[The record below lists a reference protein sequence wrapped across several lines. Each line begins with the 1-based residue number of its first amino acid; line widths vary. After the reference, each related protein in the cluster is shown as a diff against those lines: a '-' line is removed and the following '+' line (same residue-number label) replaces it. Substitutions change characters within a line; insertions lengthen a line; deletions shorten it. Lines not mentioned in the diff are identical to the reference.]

1 MTAQEKAQV
10 LAMVAASPLSA
21 REVLRSLGIAEA
33 TYYRW
38 KRWLRMGS
46 GGLKDR
52 PGGPRRA
59 WNRLRPQEEQAILKL
74 AQEEP
79 ALSPREVAW
88 AITDLGRFSVSES
101 TVYRVL
107 KRAGLVK
114 PAEVLGF
121 AAGREYQ
128 HKTSRPNQMWA
139 TDGAYLKVE
148 GWGWY
153 YLVTVLDDYSRFIL
167 GWRLQTDMTAASLIE
182 VVQEAVDLT
191 GMTKVPVVDRTALLT
206 DHGPGYVSRAFTEY
220 LGLVG
225 LRHIVASPYH
235 PQTNGKCERYHRTVR
250 GQVRLVPYTAPSTLR
265 EAVAAFVD
273 FYNHRR
279 YHEALGNVTPADVY
293 YGRREAILAR
303 RKEVKRRTIDERRR
317 FNQRT
322 ASSED
327 DPSLG

>member
-1 MTAQEKAQV
+1 MTAQEKARV
-10 LAMVAASPLSA
+10 LAVVAASPLSA
-21 REVLRSLGIAEA
+21 REVLRSLRVAEA

-38 KRWLRMGS
+38 KRRLGKGS
-46 GGLKDR
+46 GWLKDR

-59 WNRLRPQEEQAILKL
+59 WNRLRPQEEETILKL
-74 AQEEP
+74 AQEHP

-88 AITDLGRFSVSES
+88 TITDQGRFSVSES
-101 TVYRVL
+101 TAYRVL

-121 AAGREYQ
+121 AAGKEYQ

-139 TDGAYLKVE
+139 SDGAYLKVA

-153 YLVTVLDDYSRFIL
+153 YLVSVLDDYSRYIL
-167 GWRLQTDMTAASLIE
+167 AWRLQTDMTSASLIE

-206 DHGPGYVSRAFTEY
+206 DHGPGYLSRAFTEY
-220 LGLVG
+220 LRHVR

-235 PQTNGKCERYHRTVR
+235 PQTNGKCERYHRTVK
-250 GQVRLVPYTAPSTLR
+250 GQVKLVPYTAPSALR
-265 EAVAAFVD
+265 EAVAGFVD
-273 FYNHRR
+273 FYNHCR

-293 YGRREAILAR
+293 HSRREEILQR
-303 RKEVKRRTIDERRR
+303 REEVRQRTIEERRR
-317 FNQRT
+317 YNQRR
-322 ASSED
+322 AASED
-327 DPSLG
+327 SPSLG